1 MPAEGMVHALETI
14 HEQLKPDG
22 YLIEIHPNGQPPP
35 VEALIA
41 DQLHLLDHL
50 QETDDFIEYT
60 QASAALD
67 EVIRRGL
74 YSLERQVSF
83 DFITRADT
91 VDEMLNFLAEN
102 WSDSIFPDQVG
113 IKAQE
118 LSVTT
123 GQISS
128 IWLTEI
134 PLINRLR
141 KISLA

>member
-1 MPAEGMVHALETI
+1 MVHALETI
-14 HEQLKPDG
+14 HKLLKPDG

-35 VEALIA
+35 VEARIA

-67 EVIRRGL
+67 EVIRGGL
-74 YSLERQVSF
+74 FSLEQQSSF
-83 DFITRADT
+83 ELITRAET
-91 VDEMLNFLAEN
+91 VEEMHNYLTEN
-102 WSDSIFPDQVG
+102 WSDSIFPNQVE

-118 LSVTT
+118 LSISV

-134 PLINRLR
+134 ALINRLR
-141 KISLA
+141 KIGPA